1 MKMLLVF
8 LAMVFIAACKTT
20 PEKSGTDLFKEKK
33 FNRSQFRAE

>member
-20 PEKSGTDLFKEKK
+20 PEKSASDLFKEHKLYR
-33 FNRSQFRAE
+33 NTNV

>member
-8 LAMVFIAACKTT
+8 LAMILIAACKTT
-20 PEKSGTDLFKEKK
+20 PEKSATDLFKEKK

>member
-8 LAMVFIAACKTT
+8 LAMILIAACKTT
-20 PEKSGTDLFKEKK
+20 PEKSDDLFKEKK